1 MSNEKKDF
9 LKFVISFWFSCQ
21 LIVSAVILAL
31 CMLFTAIT
39 QWL

>member
-1 MSNEKKDF
+1 MSNGIKDF
-9 LKFVISFWFSCQ
+9 LKFVIIFQ

-31 CMLFTAIT
+31 CMIFTAIT

>member
-9 LKFVISFWFSCQ
+9 LKFVICYWFSC
-21 LIVSAVILAL
+21 LLVESAVILAL
-31 CMLFTAIT
+31 CMLVTVIT

>member
-9 LKFVISFWFSCQ
+9 LKFEICFWFSCQ
-21 LIVSAVILAL
+21 LVESTVILAL

>member
-1 MSNEKKDF
+1 MSNEKKEF
-9 LKFVISFWFSCQ
+9 LKFIVSFWFSCL